1 MSPQWQKGGTL
12 NWQLCLNESFGY
24 GGGNMVAEFM
34 VYRND
39 AAFTALTRADLYLF
53 ELDVCEAF
61 IRFSRMAAL
70 NGG

>member
-1 MSPQWQKGGTL
+1 
-12 NWQLCLNESFGY
+12 
-24 GGGNMVAEFM
+24 MVAEFM

-39 AAFTALTRADLYLF
+39 AAFTALTRADVYLF